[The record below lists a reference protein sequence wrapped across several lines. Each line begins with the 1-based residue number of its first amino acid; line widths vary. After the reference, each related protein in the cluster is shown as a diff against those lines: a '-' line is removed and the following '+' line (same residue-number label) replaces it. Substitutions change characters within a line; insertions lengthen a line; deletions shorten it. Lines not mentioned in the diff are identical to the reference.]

1 MDKNYIENY
10 IIQNNID
17 ISALS
22 SIQLITILMEQ
33 VETIKGL
40 KGADKKNYV
49 IRLLNEL
56 IGSDDN
62 LFIKTNNLTLILNT
76 SKLLES
82 NMIGDIID
90 TIISCI
96 NGDVNLKSNI
106 KKACCF
112 PVKK

>member
-22 SIQLITILMEQ
+22 SIQLITIIMEQ

-62 LFIKTNNLTLILNT
+62 LFIKTNNLTLIINT
-76 SKLLES
+76 SKLLE
-82 NMIGDIID
+82 NNIIGDIID

>member
-76 SKLLES
+76 SKLLET